1 MALKPPPPPW
11 EVLQQLGD
19 KVGGSAV
26 RGEVDKS
33 MRALAQSAL
42 SRLDLVNREE
52 FDTQAEILER
62 TRARVIELEAA
73 LEEMGA
79 ELAALSDENRG
90 SREDS
95 GG

>member
-19 KVGGSAV
+19 MVGGSAV

-42 SRLDLVNREE
+42 SRMDLVNREE
-52 FDTQAEILER
+52 FDAQAEILER
-62 TRARVIELEAA
+62 TRARVVELEAA
-73 LEEMGA
+73 LEEMGR
-79 ELAALSDENRG
+79 ELEALAGDAG
-90 SREDS
+90 TRE

>member
-52 FDTQAEILER
+52 FDAQAEILAR
-62 TRARVIELEAA
+62 TRARVAELEAA
-73 LEEMGA
+73 LEKMGS
-79 ELAALSDENRG
+79 ELDALTAGDGEN
-90 SREDS
+90 
-95 GG
+95 